1 MVAKPEDNAAPPGRL
16 RRTSPE
22 DLTIRRVRVGKN
34 FGYRD
39 PEGAKIS
46 DPETLARI
54 RSLAI
59 PPAYED
65 VRIASDPRAHL
76 QAVGRDEAGRIQ
88 HRYHP
93 DWDKVRERR
102 KLARL
107 GQVIDAL
114 PGLRARIAGDLKG
127 RELCRNK
134 ALACAAA
141 IIDRCHIRVGNEVYA
156 RTNGSHGASTLLK
169 RHVAVAGKHVALAF
183 RGKGGKDIACA
194 RDDAPLARA
203 LTRLKTL
210 PGRRL
215 FQYRGEDGS
224 VAAINAADINAYLR
238 EAAGLPVSSK
248 DLRMLAANA
257 AAAELLL
264 ATDIAASEHGRKRQL
279 ADIMRAISE
288 RLVNTPAVVRKSYV
302 HGIVVSS
309 YASGRLKRA
318 YRQARARGGC
328 SRIERALGLLAA

>member
-1 MVAKPEDNAAPPGRL
+1 MAVRDKGKPASCRL
-16 RRTSPE
+16 RRVTAG
-22 DLTIRRVRVGKN
+22 DLTIRRVRAGRA

-39 PEGAKIS
+39 AEGRKVTDA
-46 DPETLARI
+46 ETLARI
-54 RSLAI
+54 RALAI

-65 VRIASDPRAHL
+65 VRIAADPRAHL

-93 DWDKVRERR
+93 DWERVRERR
-102 KLARL
+102 KLQRLARL
-107 GQVIDAL
+107 IEAL
-114 PGLRARIAGDLKG
+114 PRLRQRIAADLKG
-127 RELCRNK
+127 RELSRAK

-141 IIDRCHIRVGNEVYA
+141 VIDRCHIRVGNEVYA
-156 RTNGSHGASTLLK
+156 RANGSHGASTLLK
-169 RHVAVAGKHVALAF
+169 RHVSVAGRQVALAF
-183 RGKGGKDIACA
+183 RGKGGKEIACA

-215 FQYRGEDGS
+215 FQYRDDEGA
-224 VAAINAADINAYLR
+224 VATIGAADVNAYLR

-264 ATDIAASEHGRKRQL
+264 STDIAASERGRQRQL
-279 ADIMRAISE
+279 ADIMRAIAE

-302 HGIVVSS
+302 HEIVVNA

-318 YRQARARGGC
+318 YLKARGRGFC
-328 SRIERALGLLAA
+328 SRIERALGLLAV